1 MADGLGVGREL
12 GDHTLRSF
20 LDRGPFV
27 AFIKDASG
35 RYLYLN
41 EAMEHLFGVRAADV
55 QGHTSNAWLPEHLAD
70 IIREQDPLTLATN
83 RPVET
88 TVYIERPGGAI
99 EHWRVTRFPFP
110 GPDGSTLIGGVAVNV
125 TDLQDAMAALAESER
140 RYRHL
145 VEAGQGLI
153 CTHDME
159 GCLLSINQAALTLTG
174 LTSEQVIGRNLRE
187 FLGPQSRDVFSLYL
201 ERMQHIGSDAGMMFL
216 RASSGRE
223 LVWKYRNIRVDEP
236 GGASYVLGHAQDVTD
251 LHAAEEQLRQLAMTD
266 DLTGLFNR
274 RGFLANGSRS
284 LHEAVRYG
292 RSAAVFY
299 VDIDGLK
306 GINDQYGHDAGSA
319 LIKATAEALKNS
331 FRAADVLARIGGDE
345 FVALVIVPPDDIST
359 ITRRLTWHLDK
370 FNATAGVSYRLALSI
385 GVAHFDPRRSD
396 SLESLISDAD
406 AAMYRHKRPAA
417 GGSDR
422 TASSEAS

>member
-1 MADGLGVGREL
+1 MDDGLGGGREL
-12 GDHTLRSF
+12 GDQTLRSF

-27 AFIKDASG
+27 AFIREASG

-41 EAMEHLFGVRAADV
+41 EAMESLFGVRAADV
-55 QGHTSNAWLPEHLAD
+55 QGHASNAWLPEHLAD
-70 IIREQDPLTLATN
+70 LIRGQDSLTVATD
-83 RPVET
+83 RPMEA
-88 TVYIERPGGAI
+88 TVYVERPGGAI

-110 GPDGSTLIGGVAVNV
+110 GPNASTLIGGVAVNV
-125 TDLQDAMAALAESER
+125 TDLHEAMTALADSEK

-159 GCLLSINQAALTLTG
+159 GRLLSVNQAALTLTG
-174 LTSEQVIGRNLRE
+174 LTAEQVLGGNLRD
-187 FLGPQSRDVFSLYL
+187 LLSSPSREVFSMYL
-201 ERMQHIGSDAGMMFL
+201 ERMRHVGTDAGMMFL
-216 RASSGRE
+216 RATNGRD

-236 GGASYVLGHAQDVTD
+236 GRPSYVLGHAQDVTE

-284 LHEAVRYG
+284 LRDAVRLG

-306 GINDQYGHDAGSA
+306 SINDQHGHDAGSA
-319 LIKATAEALKNS
+319 LIKAAGEALKNS

-345 FVALVIVPPDDIST
+345 FVALVVVPPDDVTT
-359 ITRRLTWHLDK
+359 ITNRLTWHLDK
-370 FNATAGVSYRLALSI
+370 FNEGAGLPYRLALSI
-385 GVAHFDPRRSD
+385 GVAHFDPERSD
-396 SLESLISDAD
+396 SIESLISDAD
-406 AAMYRHKRPAA
+406 AAMYRRKRPAPGDA
-417 GGSDR
+417 DSPDL
-422 TASSEAS
+422 A